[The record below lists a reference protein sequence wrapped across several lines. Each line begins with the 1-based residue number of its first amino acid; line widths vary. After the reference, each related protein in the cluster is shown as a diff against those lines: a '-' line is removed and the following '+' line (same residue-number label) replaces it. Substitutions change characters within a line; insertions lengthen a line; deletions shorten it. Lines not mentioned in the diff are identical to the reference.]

1 MNKDNIKDKSLY
13 RRKEFVK
20 MRKVGKGILIV
31 ATVGVAVVGALL
43 ATIAIVDWR
52 DTKKLDS

>member
-1 MNKDNIKDKSLY
+1 
-13 RRKEFVK
+13 

-31 ATVGVAVVGALL
+31 ATVGVAVVGVLL